1 MKVKLLRF
9 ISLLS
14 IFMAAG
20 AISGAS
26 RSGSYQG
33 DEAEVLKKMKKI

>member
-14 IFMAAG
+14 VFMTAR

-26 RSGSYQG
+26 RSGSYHG
-33 DEAEVLKKMKKI
+33 KEPEVLKKMKKI